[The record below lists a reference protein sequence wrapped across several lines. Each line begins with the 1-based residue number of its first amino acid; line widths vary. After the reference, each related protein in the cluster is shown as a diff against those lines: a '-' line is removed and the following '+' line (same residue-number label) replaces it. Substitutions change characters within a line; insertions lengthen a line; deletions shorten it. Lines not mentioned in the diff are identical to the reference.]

1 MINCKNRKIKEK
13 ILKIMTFFYASRR
26 NTHLAPF
33 FAIRRYLAP
42 PEYQKTGF
50 FPKNLF
56 LNLSWMKI
64 ENKIKLEIEKKFLEQ
79 NGTFGEMCG
88 SLIFKSYCCM
98 KFSNLIQKSTLH
110 HLSFPIFPHFLIF
123 FSVLPQQGT
132 IVRSSVIF
140 CF

>member
-1 MINCKNRKIKEK
+1 
-13 ILKIMTFFYASRR
+13 MTFFYASRR

-79 NGTFGEMCG
+79 NGTFGELCALLG
-88 SLIFKSYCCM
+88 RGRY
-98 KFSNLIQKSTLH
+98 
-110 HLSFPIFPHFLIF
+110 LSEDCEEEGEKKEGKKERKKETQFAK
-123 FSVLPQQGT
+123 
-132 IVRSSVIF
+132 SVILF
-140 CF
+140 